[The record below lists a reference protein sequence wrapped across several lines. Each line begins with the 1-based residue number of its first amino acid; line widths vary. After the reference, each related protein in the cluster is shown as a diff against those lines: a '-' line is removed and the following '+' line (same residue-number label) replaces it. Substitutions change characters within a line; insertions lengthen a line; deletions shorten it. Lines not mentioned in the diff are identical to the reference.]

1 MKRIIDLME
10 RGLVPDVLIRNGI
23 RRLNRLRLRLERRD
37 GPVSQLKAKMD
48 FLEVLRRN
56 PVAIETDA
64 ANRQHYE
71 LPAEFF
77 ERILGKHMKYSC
89 CFWKKDV
96 STLTKAEEAALDQII
111 ERAQIKDGMEIL
123 DLGCGWGSLSLWL
136 CRQFPRCHVLAVS
149 NSSSQRQFIQRQCK
163 KEDISSLEVI
173 TTDVNEL
180 DPGHTFDRIV
190 SIEMFEHMRNYRQL
204 LSRVADWLKGDGKL
218 FVHIFTHKEYA
229 YFFET
234 GGEDNWMGRYFF
246 TVGLMPSDDLLLY
259 FQDDLIVEDHWR
271 LSGMHYKKTAESWLE
286 NMDSSKSEII
296 PIFES
301 VYGDNQARRWFQRWR
316 IFFMACAE
324 LWGYRDGSEWFV
336 SHYLFRKR

>member
-10 RGLVPDVLIRNGI
+10 RGLVPDALIRNGI
-23 RRLNRLRLRLERRD
+23 RRLNKLRLRLECKD
-37 GPVSQLKAKMD
+37 SPVSQLKTKMD
-48 FLEVLRRN
+48 FLEVLRSN

-77 ERILGKHMKYSC
+77 ETILGKHLKYSC

-96 STLTKAEEAALDQII
+96 STLTEAEEAALNQVI
-111 ERAQIKDGMEIL
+111 ERIQIEDGMEIM
-123 DLGCGWGSLSLWL
+123 DLGCGWGSFSFEL
-136 CRQFPRCHVLAVS
+136 CRRFPRCNILAVS
-149 NSSSQRQFIQRQCK
+149 NSSSQREFIQNRCK
-163 KEDISSLEVI
+163 KQAISNLEVI

-180 DPGHTFDRIV
+180 DPGRTFDRIV
-190 SIEMFEHMRNYRQL
+190 SIEMFEHMRNYQQL
-204 LSRVADWLKGDGKL
+204 LNRVAAWLKNDGKL

-234 GGEDNWMGRYFF
+234 EGEDNWMGRYFF
-246 TVGLMPSDDLLLY
+246 TGGLMPSDDLLLY
-259 FQDDLIVEDHWR
+259 FQDDLILEDHWR
-271 LSGMHYKKTAESWLE
+271 LSGKHYQKTAESWLE
-286 NMDSSKSEII
+286 NMDHSKSEII

-301 VYGDNQARRWFQRWR
+301 VYGAGQARRWFQRWR
-316 IFFMACAE
+316 VFFMACSE
-324 LWGYRDGSEWFV
+324 LWGYRDGTEWFV